1 MQGLREA
8 FGRISFVG
16 DREQITSRVQEIL
29 EIRVRRRGVEIAGLD
44 RGRGRTAVTSKG
56 IRFPRDVIGRKAHRV
71 DEHRGS
77 LVISGARERR
87 R

>member
-44 RGRGRTAVTSKG
+44 PGRGRTAVTSKG
-56 IRFPRDVIGRKAHRV
+56 GFVF
-71 DEHRGS
+71 RGCDWPES
-77 LVISGARERR
+77 SSG
-87 R
+87 